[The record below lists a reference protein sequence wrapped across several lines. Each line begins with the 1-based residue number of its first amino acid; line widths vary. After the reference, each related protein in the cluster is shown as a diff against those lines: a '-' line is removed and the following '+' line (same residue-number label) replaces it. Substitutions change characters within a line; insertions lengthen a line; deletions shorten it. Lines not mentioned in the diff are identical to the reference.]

1 MAAGE
6 CIGPYR
12 IFETL
17 GRGGMGV
24 VYRARHIET
33 EQAVALKTVHS
44 AGPPTLDSLRREIS
58 ALSRIRH
65 PGVVRIVDHGTHLG
79 LPWYAMDLLE
89 GESLRRFGQRIWS
102 PYRQSVV
109 GMLEEVPLT
118 STQQLLT
125 RTVSLEEL
133 PATERRDAGPAP
145 VPQDERRPAAG
156 GQLDAVVAIMARLCG
171 TLAFLHGEGFI
182 NCDLK
187 PENVLLISG
196 EPIVIDFGLTAYH
209 PGSSGREALAAH
221 RAMAGTLHYMSPE
234 QIRGDF
240 VDARADLYA
249 LGCIL
254 YELLVGQ
261 APFSGDPSGIVAC
274 HLGRT
279 PTPPSQLVSG
289 VPELLERAVLR
300 LMAKQLTERYGYAD
314 ELAELMCALSGTS
327 SGLSEYPPRS
337 YLYRPRMVGREALTR
352 KLAQIRERAL
362 LGSGAFALIGGE
374 SGVGK
379 TRLAMELTRLVTP
392 SEANVVTS
400 EASPPSAVAPA
411 PLQALRSLLLAV
423 ADCCQEGGAEV
434 TERLLGD
441 AQAELAQYEPLL
453 EQVPSRQSS
462 PFLVS
467 LAPDASRLRLF
478 QRLADTLA
486 AFAREKPLVW
496 VIDDLGFADE
506 LSLSFLASLRASFFE
521 GHPLLIVA
529 TYRTEEPSELIAAI
543 ARQPHV
549 GHIVLPR
556 LDRNGVR
563 SMIRDMLA
571 MNEPANDFTEFV
583 ARQTEGNPFFVT
595 EYLRGAVAGHVL
607 RRERTGWC
615 LPQHGERQL
624 DFSAL
629 PIPITL
635 RELIEKRLSNL
646 SAGALRVCAATAVLG
661 RESETEVLQA
671 VTGLQ
676 DDAFSVALDELL
688 RRQLLEQPRTG
699 AVRFAHDKLRE
710 VGYATLLADV
720 VRSLHGRAG
729 EVLEAWWQRRP
740 NSNRGCAAIGHHF
753 AAALNPQKA
762 ARALHIAADHAR
774 LTHANAEALRLYQ
787 MAIEQTREAQQQAPE
802 ESGAWT
808 ERLLALH
815 EAKADVL
822 GLTAQREAARAEY
835 EQALAHTGAYA
846 PAQRSRLYR
855 KLGKTWENQHRY
867 ESALRAYDEAQAA
880 LGSEVPPQS
889 ALRDEWLQVR
899 ADQLSVYYWLDRVPE
914 MDALIKVLDPLM
926 QAEASPLQR
935 AEYYHARA
943 SRNLRR
949 DRYVIREQTLQ
960 FSRMYLNA
968 TEQMGDYG
976 QKLAARFF
984 LGLVLVLQGQ
994 SNLGA
999 QELASALQLAER
1011 SGDPTQQARCL
1022 TYLALAARMRAQVEE
1037 TASFTQRAALV
1048 SQKAGMLDYVAAS
1061 HANKAWLAL
1070 RQSDL
1075 ELTLE
1080 QAQRALGIWRGELAL
1095 VFPLHWMALLP
1106 GIEAAIELRQLELAV
1121 SYATDLIQPRQ
1132 QPLPGAAAD
1141 ALHRA
1146 VDCWTANAA
1155 SASLANLQHALCCLE
1170 GTGYR

>member
-24 VYRARHIET
+24 VYRARHVTT

-44 AGPPTLDSLRREIS
+44 TGSGTLDSLRREIS

-65 PGVVRIVDHGTHLG
+65 PGVVRIVDHGAHFG

-109 GMLEEVPLT
+109 TMLEEGALS

-125 RTVSLEEL
+125 RTVSLGQL
-133 PATERRDAGPAP
+133 ATEGLDAGSALA
-145 VPQDERRPAAG
+145 VPDERRPVAG
-156 GQLDAVVAIMARLCG
+156 GQLPAVLAIMAPLCA

-187 PENVLLISG
+187 PENVLLVSG

-209 PGSSGREALAAH
+209 PGSSGREALEAH

-261 APFSGDPSGIVAC
+261 PPFSGDPSGLVAC
-274 HLGRT
+274 HLGRM

-289 VPELLERAVLR
+289 VPEQLERAVLR
-300 LMAKQLTERYGYAD
+300 LMAKELPERYGYAD
-314 ELAELMCALSGTS
+314 ELAELMGAISG
-327 SGLSEYPPRS
+327 SGSCLAKYPPRS
-337 YLYRPRMVGREALTR
+337 YLYRPRLVGREPLTR
-352 KLAQIRERAL
+352 KMMQIRERAL
-362 LGSGAFALIGGE
+362 LGSGAFVLIGGE

-379 TRLAMELTRLVTP
+379 TRFAMELTRLVSS
-392 SEANVVTS
+392 SEVHVVTS
-400 EASPPSAVAPA
+400 ETSPPSAVAPA
-411 PLQALRSLLLAV
+411 PLQALRSFLLAV
-423 ADCCQEGGAEV
+423 ADCCQEGGPEL

-441 AQAELAQYEPLL
+441 GQAELARYEPLL

-462 PFLVS
+462 PSLVALS
-467 LAPDASRLRLF
+467 VDAARRRLF
-478 QRLADTLA
+478 QCLADTLG

-506 LSLSFLASLRASFFE
+506 LSLSFLASLKAAFLES
-521 GHPLLIVA
+521 HPLLIVA
-529 TYRTEEPSELIAAI
+529 TYRSEEPSEAIAAI
-543 ARQPHV
+543 GRQPHV

-556 LDRNGVR
+556 LDRGGVR

-595 EYLRGAVAGHVL
+595 EYLREAVAAHVL

-615 LPQHGERQL
+615 LPQPDEQQR
-624 DFSAL
+624 DFTAL
-629 PIPITL
+629 PIPSTL
-635 RELIEKRLSNL
+635 RELIERRLSKL
-646 SAGALRVCAATAVLG
+646 TPAGLQVCAATAVLG

-671 VTGLQ
+671 VAGLQ
-676 DDAFSVALDELL
+676 EDAFTLALDELL
-688 RRQLLEQPRTG
+688 RRQLLEQLRPG

-710 VGYATLLADV
+710 VCYATTSADV
-720 VRSLHGRAG
+720 ARSLHARAG
-729 EVLEAWWQRRP
+729 DALEAWWQRRP

-753 AAALNPQKA
+753 AAAQRPEQA
-762 ARALHIAADHAR
+762 ARALHTAADHAR
-774 LTHANAEALRLYQ
+774 LTHANGEALRLYQ
-787 MAIEQTREAQQQAPE
+787 MAVEQAREAQLQAAQQP
-802 ESGAWT
+802 GAWA

-815 EAKADVL
+815 EARADVL
-822 GLTAQREAARAEY
+822 SLTAQREAARSEY
-835 EQALAHTGAYA
+835 EQALGRTDAQQR
-846 PAQRSRLYR
+846 AQRSRLYR

-867 ESALRAYDEAQAA
+867 EEALRAYDEAQTA

-899 ADQLSVYYWLDRVPE
+899 ADKLSVYYWLDRVPE
-914 MDALIKVLDPLM
+914 MDALIQLLDPLM

-968 TEQMGDYG
+968 AEEMGDYG

-994 SNLGA
+994 ARPGA
-999 QELASALQLAER
+999 QELGAALQLAER

-1022 TYLALAARMRAQVEE
+1022 TYLALAARMHSHVKDA
-1037 TASFTQRAALV
+1037 ASFTRRAVVV
-1048 SQKAGMLDYVAAS
+1048 SEKAGMVDYVAAA
-1061 HANKAWLAL
+1061 HANQAWLAL
-1070 RQSDL
+1070 RQADL
-1075 ELTLE
+1075 QLALE
-1080 QAQRALGIWRGELAL
+1080 QAQRALAIWRGELAL

-1106 GIEAAIELRQLELAV
+1106 GIEAAIGLEQLELAV
-1121 SYATDLIQPRQ
+1121 SFADDLLQPRQ

-1141 ALHRA
+1141 ALNRA
-1146 VDCWTANAA
+1146 VKCWAGKDA
-1155 SASLANLQHALCCLE
+1155 SASLANLQHALRCLE